1 TKGCLIANFA
11 TVPMFVQLLG
21 DPQLIRQAIEFL
33 EKNEVSVVQSGDQ
46 V

>member
-1 TKGCLIANFA
+1 
-11 TVPMFVQLLG
+11 
-21 DPQLIRQAIEFL
+21 IRQAIEFL